1 MQAFTKKFCFFL
13 WMFVTIDGST
23 DVLKRER
30 HSRAMN
36 GMDLNLMFYISL
48 CVTLFV
54 VIGAGVYATCMVKSA
69 EDYSVGGHRASGT
82 IVTGAL
88 IGTLI
93 GGSATIGTAQL
104 AFCVGISAWWFTLG
118 LGVGLIVLALFYAA
132 PLRKQKMVTIAQFLV
147 GHFGE
152 KAGLIT
158 SISSSIGIFFSIV
171 ASFLASVHLLATVFQ
186 LSIVPSILLTAFII
200 LGAVWGGGI
209 NGAGLVGILKT
220 VLVYGTLSVGGY
232 GAYMM
237 LGGIDGMRAL
247 FPVMPWLRMDGVG
260 TWKAVGDLVALV
272 VGILTTQT
280 YIQAIY
286 SARTTTVAVSSCLTA
301 AAIVI
306 PIGLPAV
313 CIGMFMRIYHP
324 DILPVNALPL
334 YFMEYLPSW
343 LGGAAIMGL
352 LLSSIGSSSGLA
364 LGVGTMLSRDLLSR
378 FVNRLSSEKLLAMNR
393 LCVLGVTITAS
404 IVTYIYYDALVLTLN
419 LYSMA
424 FRASAI
430 IVPMTLAVFCA
441 KRLTSSEAVVV
452 MLGGLVPALG
462 SAIIGVGI
470 SPILFGIA
478 GSGILAFGAMM
489 RNRSR
494 R

>member
-1 MQAFTKKFCFFL
+1 MEGFSLDMMFYSSL
-13 WMFVTIDGST
+13 FVT
-23 DVLKRER
+23 L
-30 HSRAMN
+30 
-36 GMDLNLMFYISL
+36 L
-48 CVTLFV
+48 V
-54 VIGAGVYATCMVKSA
+54 VIGAGVYATRMVKSA
-69 EDYSVGGHRASGT
+69 EDYSVGGHRAGGA

-104 AFCVGISAWWFTLG
+104 AFCVGVSAWWFTLG
-118 LGVGLIVLALFYAA
+118 LGIGLIVLALFYAA
-132 PLRKQKMVTIAQFLV
+132 PLRKRKMETIAQFLV

-152 KAGLIT
+152 RAGLIT

-171 ASFLASVHLLATVFQ
+171 ASFLASVHLFATVFQ
-186 LSIVPSILLTAFII
+186 LSIIPSILLTALII

-220 VLVYGTLSVGGY
+220 VLVYVTLSVGGL

-237 LGGIDGMRAL
+237 LGGLDRINEF

-280 YIQAIY
+280 YIQAVY

-313 CIGMFMRIYHP
+313 CIGMFMRAYHP
-324 DILPVNALPL
+324 EILPVNALPL

-364 LGVGTMLSRDLLSR
+364 LGVGTMLSRDLFSR
-378 FVNRLSSEKLLAMNR
+378 FLKRISSEKLLMMNR
-393 LCVLGVTITAS
+393 LCVLGVTIAAS
-404 IVTYIYYDALVLTLN
+404 VVTYIYYDALVLTLN

-441 KRLTSSEAVVV
+441 GRLRPSAAAAV
-452 MLGGLVPALG
+452 MLGGLLPALA
-462 SAIIGVGI
+462 SAIIGVGV

-478 GSGILAFGAMM
+478 GSGILALGFMLK
-489 RNRSR
+489 NRKAS
-494 R
+494 

>member
-1 MQAFTKKFCFFL
+1 
-13 WMFVTIDGST
+13 
-23 DVLKRER
+23 
-30 HSRAMN
+30 
-36 GMDLNLMFYISL
+36 MFYISL
-48 CVTLFV
+48 CVTLLI
-54 VIGAGVYATCMVKSA
+54 VIGAGIYAARMVKSA
-69 EDYSVGGHRASGT
+69 EDYSVGGHRASGA

-118 LGVGLIVLALFYAA
+118 LGVGLIVLALFYTA

-152 KAGLIT
+152 RAGLIT

-171 ASFLASVHLLATVFQ
+171 ASFLASVHLLSTVFQ
-186 LSIVPSILLTAFII
+186 LPIIPSILLTAFII

-232 GAYMM
+232 GAYTM
-237 LGGIDGMRAL
+237 LGGIDGMCEL
-247 FPVMPWLRMDGVG
+247 FPIMPWLRMDGIG
-260 TWKAVGDLVALV
+260 TWKAIGDLIALV

-286 SARTTTVAVSSCLTA
+286 SARTTTVAVSSALTA

-313 CIGMFMRIYHP
+313 CIGMFMRVYHP

-364 LGVGTMLSRDLLSR
+364 LGVGTMLSRDIFSR
-378 FVNRLSSEKLLAMNR
+378 FVSRLSSQRLLAMNR
-393 LCVLGVTITAS
+393 LCVLGVTVAAS
-404 IVTYIYYDALVLTLN
+404 VVTYIYYDALVLALN

-430 IVPMTLAVFCA
+430 IVPMTLAVFCVR
-441 KRLTSSEAVVV
+441 RLTPSEAVVV
-452 MLGGLVPALG
+452 MLGGLLPALG
-462 SAIIGVGI
+462 SAVLGVSV

-478 GSGILAFGAMM
+478 GSSIAAFGVMM
-489 RNRSR
+489 RKRS
-494 R
+494 

>member
-1 MQAFTKKFCFFL
+1 M
-13 WMFVTIDGST
+13 VG
-23 DVLKRER
+23 
-30 HSRAMN
+30 N
-36 GMDLNLMFYISL
+36 DLNLMFYISL
-48 CVTLFV
+48 CVTLLV
-54 VIGAGVYATCMVKSA
+54 VIGAGIYAARMVKSA
-69 EDYSVGGHRASGT
+69 EDYSVGGHRASGA

-118 LGVGLIVLALFYAA
+118 LGVGLIVLALFYTA

-152 KAGLIT
+152 RAGLIT

-171 ASFLASVHLLATVFQ
+171 VSFLASVHLLSTVFQ
-186 LSIVPSILLTAFII
+186 LPIIPSILLTAFII

-237 LGGIDGMRAL
+237 LGGIDGMCEL
-247 FPVMPWLRMDGVG
+247 FPIMPWLRMDGIG
-260 TWKAVGDLVALV
+260 TWKAIGDLIALV

-286 SARTTTVAVSSCLTA
+286 SARTTTVAVSSALTA

-313 CIGMFMRIYHP
+313 CIGMFMRVYHP

-364 LGVGTMLSRDLLSR
+364 LGVGTMLSRDIFSR
-378 FVNRLSSEKLLAMNR
+378 FVSRLSSQRLLAMNR
-393 LCVLGVTITAS
+393 LCVLGVTVAAS
-404 IVTYIYYDALVLTLN
+404 VVTYIYYDALVLALN

-430 IVPMTLAVFCA
+430 FVPMTLAVFCA
-441 KRLTSSEAVVV
+441 RRLTPSEAVVV

-462 SAIIGVGI
+462 SAVLGVSV

-478 GSGILAFGAMM
+478 GSSIAAFGVMM
-489 RNRSR
+489 RKRS
-494 R
+494 

>member
-1 MQAFTKKFCFFL
+1 M
-13 WMFVTIDGST
+13 IEGS
-23 DVLKRER
+23 
-30 HSRAMN
+30 
-36 GMDLNLMFYISL
+36 DLNIMFYVSL
-48 CVTLFV
+48 FTTLLI
-54 VIGAGVYATCMVKSA
+54 VIGAGVYATRMVKSA
-69 EDYSVGGHRASGT
+69 EDYSVGGHRAGGA

-104 AFCVGISAWWFTLG
+104 AFCVGLSAWWFTLG

-132 PLRKQKMVTIAQFLV
+132 PLRKRKMVTIAQFLV

-186 LSIVPSILLTAFII
+186 LSIIPSILLTALIV
-200 LGAVWGGGI
+200 LGSVWGGGI

-220 VLVYGTLSVGGY
+220 VLVYGTLSVGGF

-237 LGGIDGMRAL
+237 LGGLDGIKEV
-247 FPVMPWLRMDGVG
+247 FPVMPWLRMDGAG
-260 TWKAVGDLVALV
+260 AWKAIGDLIALV

-280 YIQAIY
+280 YIQAVY
-286 SARTTTVAVSSCLTA
+286 SARTTAVAVSSCLTA

-313 CIGMFMRIYHP
+313 CIGMFMRVYHP
-324 DILPVNALPL
+324 EILPVNALPL
-334 YFMEYLPSW
+334 YFMEYMPAW

-364 LGVGTMLSRDLLSR
+364 LGVGTMLSRDLFSR
-378 FVNRLSSEKLLAMNR
+378 FMKRVSSQSLLTMNR
-393 LCVLGVTITAS
+393 LCVLGVTVIAS

-430 IVPMTLAVFCA
+430 IIPMTLAVFCA
-441 KRLTSSEAVVV
+441 GWLKRSDAVAV
-452 MLGGLVPALG
+452 MLGGLIPALI
-462 SAIIGVGI
+462 SAVMGVGI
-470 SPILFGIA
+470 SPIMFGMA
-478 GSGILAFGAMM
+478 GSGILAVGFMIRG
-489 RNRSR
+489 RKES
-494 R
+494 

>member
-1 MQAFTKKFCFFL
+1 M
-13 WMFVTIDGST
+13 IDG
-23 DVLKRER
+23 
-30 HSRAMN
+30 
-36 GMDLNLMFYISL
+36 GLNWMFYISL
-48 CVTLFV
+48 CVTLLI
-54 VIGAGVYATCMVKSA
+54 VIGAGVYATRMVKSA
-69 EDYSVGGHRASGT
+69 DDYSVGGHRASGA

-93 GGSATIGTAQL
+93 GGAATIGTAQL

-118 LGVGLIVLALFYAA
+118 LGVGLVVLALFYAA

-171 ASFLASVHLLATVFQ
+171 ASFLASVHLLATVFH
-186 LSIVPSILLTAFII
+186 LSIIPSIILTALII

-232 GAYMM
+232 GAYTM
-237 LGGIDGMRAL
+237 LGGINGIYEA

-313 CIGMFMRIYHP
+313 CIGMFMRAYHP

-364 LGVGTMLSRDLLSR
+364 LGVGTMLSRDILSR
-378 FVNRLSSEKLLAMNR
+378 SVGRFSSQKLLAMNR
-393 LCVLGVTITAS
+393 LCVLGVTIIAS
-404 IVTYIYYDALVLTLN
+404 VVTYIYYDALVLTLN

-430 IVPMTLAVFCA
+430 IVPMTLAVFCTR
-441 KRLTSSEAVVV
+441 RLTHCEAVIV

-462 SAIIGVGI
+462 SAVVGVGV
-470 SPILFGIA
+470 SPILFGIV
-478 GSGILAFGAMM
+478 GSGILAIGALM
-489 RNRSR
+489 RKRN
-494 R
+494 